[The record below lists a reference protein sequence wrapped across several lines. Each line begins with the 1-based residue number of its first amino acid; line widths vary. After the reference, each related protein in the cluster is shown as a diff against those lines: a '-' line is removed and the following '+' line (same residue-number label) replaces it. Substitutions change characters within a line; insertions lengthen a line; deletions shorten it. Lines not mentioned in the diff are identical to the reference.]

1 MIKISPVPDESYK
14 SHDFVITVNGINLDA
29 YKCRVSRIPFNRV
42 WPGYQRPLDQTEM
55 ASFAYLAADE
65 EVEFAITPNKDFSE
79 VVIRPLSK
87 KVEFDVQNGVIRFRI
102 KKAGQYTVELDG
114 HHNAL
119 HLFVNPIEEYLKD
132 DNTIYFGPGVHYAG
146 HIDMQDNQTIFVD
159 SGAVVHCSITA
170 ADKKNIAIKG
180 HGIIDNSS
188 FKRPSKSCP
197 RCPTSVV
204 FTRCMN
210 VEISGVIFNDA
221 SAWTATFFNCD
232 NILVDNIKTIG
243 MWRYNSDGVDFVN
256 SSNGIVRNSFLRN
269 FDDVIVLKGI
279 KGYDHRN
286 VENILVENCVLWCDW
301 GRALEIGAET
311 CADEYRNIVFR
322 NCDII
327 HASTKA
333 MDLQNGDRA
342 NVHMVLFE
350 DIRVE
355 YSKYAMPEVYQESDD
370 MEYVWDGKPNIP
382 WLFYAHLY
390 CGLWSDDNLL
400 GTNSNIRLKNI
411 QVFMDE
417 GLERPKIGLYGA
429 NEDHMT
435 YDITIEELYIN
446 GVKVVSYEDANI
458 HTNEFVQNVVVK

>member
-1 MIKISPVPDESYK
+1 
-14 SHDFVITVNGINLDA
+14 
-29 YKCRVSRIPFNRV
+29 
-42 WPGYQRPLDQTEM
+42 
-55 ASFAYLAADE
+55 
-65 EVEFAITPNKDFSE
+65 
-79 VVIRPLSK
+79 
-87 KVEFDVQNGVIRFRI
+87 
-102 KKAGQYTVELDG
+102 
-114 HHNAL
+114 
-119 HLFVNPIEEYLKD
+119 
-132 DNTIYFGPGVHYAG
+132 
-146 HIDMQDNQTIFVD
+146 
-159 SGAVVHCSITA
+159 
-170 ADKKNIAIKG
+170 
-180 HGIIDNSS
+180 
-188 FKRPSKSCP
+188 
-197 RCPTSVV
+197 
-204 FTRCMN
+204 MN
-210 VEISGVIFNDA
+210 VDISGVIFNDA

-382 WLFYAHLY
+382 WLFYAPLN
-390 CGLWSDDNLL
+390 GLRHRRQSSWH
-400 GTNSNIRLKNI
+400 K
-411 QVFMDE
+411 QQY
-417 GLERPKIGLYGA
+417 KA
-429 NEDHMT
+429 
-435 YDITIEELYIN
+435 
-446 GVKVVSYEDANI
+446 
-458 HTNEFVQNVVVK
+458 

>member
-1 MIKISPVPDESYK
+1 
-14 SHDFVITVNGINLDA
+14 
-29 YKCRVSRIPFNRV
+29 
-42 WPGYQRPLDQTEM
+42 
-55 ASFAYLAADE
+55 
-65 EVEFAITPNKDFSE
+65 
-79 VVIRPLSK
+79 
-87 KVEFDVQNGVIRFRI
+87 
-102 KKAGQYTVELDG
+102 
-114 HHNAL
+114 
-119 HLFVNPIEEYLKD
+119 
-132 DNTIYFGPGVHYAG
+132 
-146 HIDMQDNQTIFVD
+146 
-159 SGAVVHCSITA
+159 
-170 ADKKNIAIKG
+170 
-180 HGIIDNSS
+180 
-188 FKRPSKSCP
+188 
-197 RCPTSVV
+197 
-204 FTRCMN
+204 MN

-221 SAWTATFFNCD
+221 SAWTAAFFNCD

-286 VENILVENCVLWCDW
+286 VENIQVENCVLWCDW

-435 YDITIEELYIN
+435 YDITIEDLYIN